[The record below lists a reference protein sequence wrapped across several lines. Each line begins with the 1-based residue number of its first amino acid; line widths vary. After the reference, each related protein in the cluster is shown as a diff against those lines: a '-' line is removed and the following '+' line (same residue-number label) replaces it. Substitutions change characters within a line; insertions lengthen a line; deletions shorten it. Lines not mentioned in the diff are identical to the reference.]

1 MHKKEILS
9 DDFLKNM
16 SPQINAKAK
25 SLEEDEFIP
34 MEFSKEI
41 LEGKKQVLVYLPDE
55 QDNTL

>member
-1 MHKKEILS
+1 
-9 DDFLKNM
+9 M